1 MFCLYLYKNVL
12 PVGFLGLVDDVVG
25 ITEAGGKAQML
36 NSFINVK
43 SAEKYLQFGATK
55 CKSILVGKN
64 KKNFPNSRLVVDN
77 WNINHE
83 ENKKTGSTKIVETY
97 EGKIDIEQV
106 TEYKYLGFIISSI
119 GDNMAQIRHMKN
131 KSVGIIRSIIT
142 KLNSLN
148 LRKYFYECSKL
159 FMNVMLRGSI
169 LYSIEMCYNFKEK
182 ELRQIKRIEEEYIR
196 KILNTSRG
204 CPITQLYLE
213 YGQYP
218 ARFEIQKRRLLYL
231 KYILEQPEDSLIKKI
246 FNLQI
251 SEPTRG
257 DWASTFQEDL
267 TSLKITLSHK
277 EIQKMTKYRFT
288 SLIKERIK
296 ENALN
301 YLKDKQKKKG
311 SKIKYKNLEMAEYL
325 QPNCEI
331 DNREKEKLFEIRNEM
346 TNIPS
351 NHGEENECIS
361 GKIETMVHIYNC
373 EYWNETKSE
382 KLPYSNIYNGNIYKQ
397 IEVYK
402 LFEHKLEKRNER
414 MKIVNTHV
422 ILNGS
427 TVNPVTS

>member
-1 MFCLYLYKNVL
+1 MQ
-12 PVGFLGLVDDVVG
+12 
-25 ITEAGGKAQML
+25 I
-36 NSFINVK
+36 NSSWK
-43 SAEKYLQFGATK
+43 
-55 CKSILVGKN
+55 KN

-106 TEYKYLGFIISSI
+106 TEYKYLGFIISST

-182 ELRQIKRIEEEYIR
+182 ELRQIERIEEEYMR

-231 KYILEQPEDSLIKKI
+231 KYILEQPEDSLIKKF

-257 DWASTFQEDL
+257 DWASTCQEDL

-311 SKIKYKNLEMAEYL
+311 SKMKYKNLEMAEYL

-351 NHGEENECIS
+351 NHGEENECIC

-373 EYWNETKSE
+373 EYWNETNSE
-382 KLPYSNIYNGNIYKQ
+382 KIPYSNIYNGNIYKQ

-402 LFEHKLEKRNER
+402 LFEQKLEKRNER

-427 TVNPVTS
+427 TVNPVTG